1 MKKKKI
7 PNPPAETNGAV
18 EIPDGETAPA
28 YSLQQIA
35 DALGEEMLKKKN
47 AEAAAPKEER
57 PAGGA
62 ETPSSEPA
70 PAPDTR
76 SDTASTTPR
85 PSGEEASRKIAELEE
100 TVKRLVAENRNQ
112 KTRLDND
119 LRTKVKFANELF
131 FREFILIKDDLEK
144 ALSFA
149 PENGDER
156 AAAFVQGIRHLDAAV
171 TALLKR
177 HGVEAYDALGQ
188 PFDPALHE
196 AMRVVDVA
204 GAAANTVTTQYCK
217 GYRFFERVLRPA
229 MVEIASG
236 KTPAEEKQEE
246 KGAEPASQG
255 TTSDEQ
261 TRTEEMNSKTDHTE
275 DTNG

>member
-1 MKKKKI
+1 MKQKKI
-7 PNPPAETNGAV
+7 SNPPSETNDAV
-18 EIPDGETAPA
+18 EIPDGEATST

-35 DALGEEMLKKKN
+35 DALGEEMLKKK
-47 AEAAAPKEER
+47 
-57 PAGGA
+57 
-62 ETPSSEPA
+62 ETPSESSATEAEKPA
-70 PAPDTR
+70 TEAD
-76 SDTASTTPR
+76 TTPAAN
-85 PSGEEASRKIAELEE
+85 EETERKIAELEE

-112 KTRLDND
+112 KVRLDND

-131 FREFILIKDDLEK
+131 FREFVLIKDDLEK

-149 PENGDER
+149 PESDDEKT
-156 AAAFVQGIRHLDAAV
+156 AAFVQGIRHLDAAV

-177 HGVEAYDALGQ
+177 HGVESYDALGQ

-204 GAAANTVTTQYCK
+204 NVAANTVTIQHCK
-217 GYRFFERVLRPA
+217 GYRFFDRVLRPA

-236 KTPAEEKQEE
+236 RQPEEPNEE
-246 KGAEPASQG
+246 TKSEEPASEE
-255 TTSDEQ
+255 TTDKE
-261 TRTEEMNSKTDHTE
+261 TKDKTDHTE

>member
-1 MKKKKI
+1 MRKKKT
-7 PNPPAETNGAV
+7 PEENAGSVDLENG
-18 EIPDGETAPA
+18 EQRSG
-28 YSLQQIA
+28 YSLQEIA

-47 AEAAAPKEER
+47 GVATPGEDE
-57 PAGGA
+57 PATAA
-62 ETPSSEPA
+62 ETPSPEPA
-70 PAPDTR
+70 PAPAPQPDA
-76 SDTASTTPR
+76 ASVMPR
-85 PSGEEASRKIAELEE
+85 PSDEETSRKIAELED

-131 FREFILIKDDLEK
+131 FREFILVKDDLEK

-149 PENGDER
+149 PESSDEKIG
-156 AAAFVQGIRHLDAAV
+156 AFVQGIRHLDNAV

-177 HGVEAYDALGQ
+177 HGVEAYDAIGQ

-204 GAAANTVTTQYCK
+204 GAAANTVTAQYCK
-217 GYRFFERVLRPA
+217 GYRFFERILRPA

-236 KTPAEEKQEE
+236 KMSAEEKKEQ
-246 KGAEPASQG
+246 KDAEPASEE

-261 TRTEEMNSKTDHTE
+261 TKAEEMNNKNDHTE